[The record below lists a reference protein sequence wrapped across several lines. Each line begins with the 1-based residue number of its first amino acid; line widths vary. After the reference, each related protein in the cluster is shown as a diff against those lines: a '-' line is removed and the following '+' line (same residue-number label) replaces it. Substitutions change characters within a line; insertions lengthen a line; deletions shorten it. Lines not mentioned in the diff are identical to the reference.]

1 MQLNAPLF
9 RPADHGRK
17 NVNLAGDATKITAED
32 ATIAAT
38 AGDANLSNAAVAAG
52 SFEASATQNLTAE
65 NLAVTVGTDET
76 GAAGDVTI
84 TVTTGDV
91 ALTDAKLTGTE
102 GGVGDVAVSAG
113 GNAQLDGLMKAENG
127 FAAESVAI
135 TAGDTVNFGDAPQS
149 VVVSKGDFSVTASEL
164 AGGGFGTGDYS
175 VAQGDFR
182 VDVDADLTLN
192 EGFRVKAENVA
203 LETGGFTADSAV
215 IRAEETVSIAASD
228 DVTLSGDTLV
238 TADESVGIASETG
251 GIAMTGAVTVGD
263 ETTDENEASVT
274 LTAKGDVMQSV
285 TTGDGGLRGSDLTVA
300 SNEGAVDLG
309 AGRDESI
316 GSQGNAFDRITVEAA
331 EDVNL
336 ATSGRDTEIAVNE
349 KQNGTVNGDLT
360 VIGEES
366 GLTFTDDLS
375 VKGDAVIQGASVKG
389 EGLEAEGTV
398 GILTALDDGERE
410 PEESSGVEFTGPISG
425 TQVTVITGEGG
436 ISLDRVTSTEGST
449 DIYRVGDESV
459 ADVTVGEVD
468 SATSVTIF
476 NNRGDNVLN
485 GSVHGK
491 DNVFALTGDEG
502 STSGS
507 HHLDSSDGVAAAI
520 GGMGE
525 FADQVVENLPSG
537 SGSGAWRP
545 TELPKISL
553 DTLMSGANHAVHAEP
568 LLVQWTPADE
578 FFFLNM
584 RSDAEA
590 SKAESDE
597 EEESPALEK
606 GLPARIEPVITD
618 HRKVTPQTL
627 EELGLILSRR

>member
-1 MQLNAPLF
+1 MPPLF

-76 GAAGDVTI
+76 GAAGDV
-84 TVTTGDV
+84 

-127 FAAESVAI
+127 FIAESVAI

-149 VVVSKGDFSVTASEL
+149 AVVSKSDFSVTASEL

-182 VDVDADLTLN
+182 VDVDSDVTVS
-192 EGFRVKAENVA
+192 EGFSVTAENVA
-203 LETGGFTADSAV
+203 LEMGGFTADGSAT
-215 IRAEETVSIAASD
+215 IRGEETVSITSSD
-228 DVTLSGDTLV
+228 DVTLAGDVLV
-238 TADESVGIASETG
+238 TADQSVGITSSEG

-263 ETTDENEASVT
+263 ETTEDNQASVT
-274 LTAKGDVMQSV
+274 LTAKDDVTQSV
-285 TTGDGGLRGSDLTVA
+285 TSGDGGLRGSDLTVTP
-300 SNEGAVDLG
+300 NEGAVDLG
-309 AGRDESI
+309 AGRDESV

-331 EDVNL
+331 EDINL

-349 KQNGTVNGDLT
+349 SQDGTVNGNLN
-360 VIGEES
+360 VIGEDN
-366 GLTFTDDLS
+366 GLTFTDNFS
-375 VKGDAVIQGASVKG
+375 VKGDATIQGAAVKG
-389 EGLEAEGTV
+389 EGLEAEGAV

-410 PEESSGVEFTGPISG
+410 PGEFSGVEFTGPISG
-425 TQVTVITGEGG
+425 TQVTVITDEGG

-449 DIYRVGDESV
+449 DIYRVGGGSME
-459 ADVTVGEVD
+459 DVTVNGMD
-468 SATSVTIF
+468 SATTVTIF
-476 NNRGDNVLN
+476 NNRGNIVLTDT
-485 GSVHGK
+485 VHGEE
-491 DNVFALTGDEG
+491 NVFSVTGDQG
-502 STSGS
+502 TTLGS
-507 HHLDSSDGVAAAI
+507 HHLDASGGPAGAIDGL
-520 GGMGE
+520 GE
-525 FADQVVENLPSG
+525 FSDQVIAGLPSG
-537 SGSGAWRP
+537 SGGGWHP
-545 TELPKISL
+545 TELPKIRL
-553 DTLMSGANHAVHAEP
+553 DDMMSDAGHAAHTDP
-568 LLVQWTPADE
+568 LRIFWMPTDE

-584 RSDAEA
+584 RPDAA
-590 SKAESDE
+590 AAKAESEEDE
-597 EEESPALEK
+597 ERPALEE
-606 GLPARIEPVITD
+606 GLPVRAEPGITD
-618 HRKVTPQTL
+618 HRKATPQTL

>member
-1 MQLNAPLF
+1 M
-9 RPADHGRK
+9 
-17 NVNLAGDATKITAED
+17 
-32 ATIAAT
+32 
-38 AGDANLSNAAVAAG
+38 
-52 SFEASATQNLTAE
+52 
-65 NLAVTVGTDET
+65 
-76 GAAGDVTI
+76 
-84 TVTTGDV
+84 
-91 ALTDAKLTGTE
+91 
-102 GGVGDVAVSAG
+102 
-113 GNAQLDGLMKAENG
+113 
-127 FAAESVAI
+127 
-135 TAGDTVNFGDAPQS
+135 
-149 VVVSKGDFSVTASEL
+149 
-164 AGGGFGTGDYS
+164 
-175 VAQGDFR
+175 
-182 VDVDADLTLN
+182 N
-192 EGFRVKAENVA
+192 EGFRVTAENVA

-251 GIAMTGAVTVGD
+251 DIAMTGAVTVGD

-398 GILTALDDGERE
+398 GILTVLDDGERE

-468 SATSVTIF
+468 STTSVTIF

-525 FADQVVENLPSG
+525 FADEVIAGLPSG
-537 SGSGAWRP
+537 SGGGWRP
-545 TELPKISL
+545 TELPKIRL
-553 DTLMSGANHAVHAEP
+553 DGLMSDAGHATHTDP
-568 LLVQWTPADE
+568 LRIFWMPTDE

-584 RSDAEA
+584 RPDAA
-590 SKAESDE
+590 AAKAESEEDE
-597 EEESPALEK
+597 ERPALEE
-606 GLPARIEPVITD
+606 GLPVRAESGITD
-618 HRKVTPQTL
+618 HRKATPQTL

>member
-1 MQLNAPLF
+1 MPPLF

-76 GAAGDVTI
+76 GA
-84 TVTTGDV
+84 V

-192 EGFRVKAENVA
+192 EGFRVTAENVA

-468 SATSVTIF
+468 STTSVTIF

-525 FADQVVENLPSG
+525 FADEVIAGLPSG
-537 SGSGAWRP
+537 SGGGWRP
-545 TELPKISL
+545 TELPKIRL
-553 DTLMSGANHAVHAEP
+553 DGLMSDAGHATHTDP
-568 LLVQWTPADE
+568 LRIFWMPTDE

-584 RSDAEA
+584 RPDAA
-590 SKAESDE
+590 AAKAESEEDE
-597 EEESPALEK
+597 ERPALEE
-606 GLPARIEPVITD
+606 GLPVRAESGITD
-618 HRKVTPQTL
+618 HRKATPQTL

>member
-1 MQLNAPLF
+1 MPPLF

-84 TVTTGDV
+84 TATTGDV

-192 EGFRVKAENVA
+192 EGFRVTAENVA
-203 LETGGFTADSAV
+203 L
-215 IRAEETVSIAASD
+215 
-228 DVTLSGDTLV
+228 
-238 TADESVGIASETG
+238 ETG

-449 DIYRVGDESV
+449 YIYRVGDESV

-537 SGSGAWRP
+537 AGPGAWRP

-568 LLVQWTPADE
+568 LRVQWTPADE

-627 EELGLILSRR
+627 DELGLILSRR

>member
-1 MQLNAPLF
+1 MPPLF

-84 TVTTGDV
+84 TATTGDV

-113 GNAQLDGLMKAENG
+113 GNAQLDGLM
-127 FAAESVAI
+127 
-135 TAGDTVNFGDAPQS
+135 
-149 VVVSKGDFSVTASEL
+149 
-164 AGGGFGTGDYS
+164 
-175 VAQGDFR
+175 
-182 VDVDADLTLN
+182 
-192 EGFRVKAENVA
+192 KAENVA

-238 TADESVGIASETG
+238 TADESV

-425 TQVTVITGEGG
+425 TQVTVITGEGC

-568 LLVQWTPADE
+568 LRVQWTPADE

>member
-1 MQLNAPLF
+1 MPPLF

-84 TVTTGDV
+84 TATTGDV

-192 EGFRVKAENVA
+192 EGFRVTAENVA

-238 TADESVGIASETG
+238 TADESVGIASEMG

-410 PEESSGVEFTGPISG
+410 PEESSGVEFIGPISG

-449 DIYRVGDESV
+449 YIYRVGDESV

-537 SGSGAWRP
+537 AGPGAWRP

-568 LLVQWTPADE
+568 LRVQWTPADE

>member
-1 MQLNAPLF
+1 MSSMPPLF

-76 GAAGDVTI
+76 GA
-84 TVTTGDV
+84 V

-192 EGFRVKAENVA
+192 EGFRVTAENVA

-468 SATSVTIF
+468 STTSVTIF

-525 FADQVVENLPSG
+525 FADEVIAGLPSG
-537 SGSGAWRP
+537 SGGGWRP
-545 TELPKISL
+545 TELPKIRL
-553 DTLMSGANHAVHAEP
+553 DGLMSDAGHATHTDP
-568 LLVQWTPADE
+568 LRIFWMPTDE

-584 RSDAEA
+584 RPDAA
-590 SKAESDE
+590 AAKAESEEDE
-597 EEESPALEK
+597 ERPALEE
-606 GLPARIEPVITD
+606 GLPVRAESGITD
-618 HRKVTPQTL
+618 HRKATPQTL

>member
-1 MQLNAPLF
+1 MSSMPPLF

-38 AGDANLSNAAVAAG
+38 AGDANLSNAVVAAG

-76 GAAGDVTI
+76 GAA
-84 TVTTGDV
+84 GDV

-149 VVVSKGDFSVTASEL
+149 AVVSKGDFSVTASEL

-192 EGFRVKAENVA
+192 EGFRVTAENVA

-349 KQNGTVNGDLT
+349 KQNGSVNGDLT

-449 DIYRVGDESV
+449 DIYHVGDGSAEE
-459 ADVTVGEVD
+459 VTVNGVD
-468 SATSVTIF
+468 SATTVTIF
-476 NNRGDNVLN
+476 NNRGDIVLTDT
-485 GSVHGK
+485 VHGG
-491 DNVFALTGDEG
+491 DSVFAVTGDQG
-502 STSGS
+502 TTQGS
-507 HHLDSSDGVAAAI
+507 HHLSSSGGPAGAIDGL
-520 GGMGE
+520 GE
-525 FADQVVENLPSG
+525 FADEVIAGLPSG
-537 SGSGAWRP
+537 SGGVWHP
-545 TELPKISL
+545 TELPKIRL
-553 DTLMSGANHAVHAEP
+553 DDLMSDAGHAAHTDP
-568 LLVQWTPADE
+568 LRIQWMPTDE
-578 FFFLNM
+578 FFFLNQ
-584 RSDAEA
+584 RLDAQA
-590 SKAESDE
+590 AKTESDE
-597 EEESPALEK
+597 DEETALEE
-606 GLPARIEPVITD
+606 GLPARVEPVITD
-618 HRKVTPQTL
+618 HRKTTPQTL
-627 EELGLILSRR
+627 DELGLILSQR

>member
-1 MQLNAPLF
+1 MSSMPPLF

-38 AGDANLSNAAVAAG
+38 AGDANLSNAVVAAG

-84 TVTTGDV
+84 TATTGDV

-102 GGVGDVAVSAG
+102 GGVGDVTVSAG

-149 VVVSKGDFSVTASEL
+149 AVVSKGDFSVTASEL

-192 EGFRVKAENVA
+192 EGFRVTAENVA

-349 KQNGTVNGDLT
+349 KQNGTVNGHLN
-360 VIGEES
+360 VIGEDS
-366 GLTFTDDLS
+366 GLTFTNGLS
-375 VKGDAVIQGASVKG
+375 VKGDATIQGAAVKG
-389 EGLEAEGTV
+389 EGLEAEGAV
-398 GILTALDDGERE
+398 GILTALDDGDRE
-410 PEESSGVEFTGPISG
+410 PGESSGVEFTGPISG
-425 TQVTVITGEGG
+425 TQVTVITDEGG
-436 ISLDRVTSTEGST
+436 IAPDRVTSTEGST
-449 DIYRVGDESV
+449 DIYRVGDKSV
-459 ADVTVGEVD
+459 TDVTVGGVD
-468 SATSVTIF
+468 SATTVTIF
-476 NNRGDNVLN
+476 NNRGDNVLT
-485 GSVHGK
+485 GPVRGE
-491 DNVFALTGDEG
+491 DDVFALTGDEG
-502 STSGS
+502 TTSVS
-507 HHLDSSDGVAAAI
+507 HHLDSSGGVAGAI
-520 GGMGE
+520 GGLGE
-525 FADQVVENLPSG
+525 FADDVIAGLPSG
-537 SGSGAWRP
+537 SGGGWHP
-545 TELPKISL
+545 TELPKIRL
-553 DTLMSGANHAVHAEP
+553 DGLMSDAGHAAYTDP
-568 LLVQWTPADE
+568 LRIQWVPTDE
-578 FFFLNM
+578 FFFLNQWP
-584 RSDAEA
+584 DAQGA
-590 SKAESDE
+590 KAESDE
-597 EEESPALEK
+597 DEERPALEE
-606 GLPARIEPVITD
+606 GLPARVEPGITD

-627 EELGLILSRR
+627 EELGLILSCR

>member
-1 MQLNAPLF
+1 MPPLF

-52 SFEASATQNLTAE
+52 SFKASATQNLTAE

-84 TVTTGDV
+84 TATTGDV

-192 EGFRVKAENVA
+192 EGFRVTAENVA

-316 GSQGNAFDRITVEAA
+316 G
-331 EDVNL
+331 
-336 ATSGRDTEIAVNE
+336 
-349 KQNGTVNGDLT
+349 
-360 VIGEES
+360 
-366 GLTFTDDLS
+366 
-375 VKGDAVIQGASVKG
+375 
-389 EGLEAEGTV
+389 
-398 GILTALDDGERE
+398 
-410 PEESSGVEFTGPISG
+410 
-425 TQVTVITGEGG
+425 
-436 ISLDRVTSTEGST
+436 
-449 DIYRVGDESV
+449 
-459 ADVTVGEVD
+459 
-468 SATSVTIF
+468 
-476 NNRGDNVLN
+476 
-485 GSVHGK
+485 
-491 DNVFALTGDEG
+491 
-502 STSGS
+502 
-507 HHLDSSDGVAAAI
+507 
-520 GGMGE
+520 
-525 FADQVVENLPSG
+525 
-537 SGSGAWRP
+537 
-545 TELPKISL
+545 
-553 DTLMSGANHAVHAEP
+553 
-568 LLVQWTPADE
+568 
-578 FFFLNM
+578 
-584 RSDAEA
+584 
-590 SKAESDE
+590 
-597 EEESPALEK
+597 
-606 GLPARIEPVITD
+606 
-618 HRKVTPQTL
+618 
-627 EELGLILSRR
+627 

>member
-1 MQLNAPLF
+1 MPPLF

-65 NLAVTVGTDET
+65 NLAVTVGTDVT

-84 TVTTGDV
+84 TATTGDV

-164 AGGGFGTGDYS
+164 AGGGIGTGDYS

-192 EGFRVKAENVA
+192 EGFRVTAENVA

-251 GIAMTGAVTVGD
+251 DIAMTGAVTVGD

-349 KQNGTVNGDLT
+349 RHGKRRPHRDRRRERSDVYGRP
-360 VIGEES
+360 
-366 GLTFTDDLS
+366 F
-375 VKGDAVIQGASVKG
+375 G
-389 EGLEAEGTV
+389 EGRRRDPGGVREG
-398 GILTALDDGERE
+398 RR
-410 PEESSGVEFTGPISG
+410 P
-425 TQVTVITGEGG
+425 
-436 ISLDRVTSTEGST
+436 
-449 DIYRVGDESV
+449 
-459 ADVTVGEVD
+459 
-468 SATSVTIF
+468 
-476 NNRGDNVLN
+476 
-485 GSVHGK
+485 
-491 DNVFALTGDEG
+491 
-502 STSGS
+502 
-507 HHLDSSDGVAAAI
+507 
-520 GGMGE
+520 
-525 FADQVVENLPSG
+525 G
-537 SGSGAWRP
+537 SGRHGRDPDGA
-545 TELPKISL
+545 
-553 DTLMSGANHAVHAEP
+553 
-568 LLVQWTPADE
+568 
-578 FFFLNM
+578 
-584 RSDAEA
+584 
-590 SKAESDE
+590 
-597 EEESPALEK
+597 
-606 GLPARIEPVITD
+606 
-618 HRKVTPQTL
+618 
-627 EELGLILSRR
+627 RRR

>member
-1 MQLNAPLF
+1 MPPLF

-84 TVTTGDV
+84 TETTGDV

-102 GGVGDVAVSAG
+102 GGVGDAAVSAG

-192 EGFRVKAENVA
+192 EGFRVTAENVA
-203 LETGGFTADSAV
+203 LETGGFTADSGV

-251 GIAMTGAVTVGD
+251 GIALTGAVTVGD

-360 VIGEES
+360 VIGEDN
-366 GLTFTDDLS
+366 GLTFTDNLS
-375 VKGDAVIQGASVKG
+375 VKGDATIQGAAVKG
-389 EGLEAEGTV
+389 EGLEAEGAV

-410 PEESSGVEFTGPISG
+410 PGEFSGVEFTGPISG
-425 TQVTVITGEGG
+425 TQVTVITDEGG

-449 DIYRVGDESV
+449 DIYRVGGGSME
-459 ADVTVGEVD
+459 DVTVNGMD
-468 SATSVTIF
+468 SATTVTIF
-476 NNRGDNVLN
+476 NNRGNIVLTDT
-485 GSVHGK
+485 VHGEE
-491 DNVFALTGDEG
+491 NVFSVTGDQG
-502 STSGS
+502 TTLGS
-507 HHLDSSDGVAAAI
+507 HHLDASGGPAGAIDGL
-520 GGMGE
+520 GE
-525 FADQVVENLPSG
+525 FSDQVIAGLPSG
-537 SGSGAWRP
+537 SGGGWHP
-545 TELPKISL
+545 TELPKIRL
-553 DTLMSGANHAVHAEP
+553 DDMMSDAGHAAHTDP
-568 LLVQWTPADE
+568 LRIFWMPTDE

-584 RSDAEA
+584 RPDAA
-590 SKAESDE
+590 AAKAESEEDE
-597 EEESPALEK
+597 ERPALEE
-606 GLPARIEPVITD
+606 GLPVRAEPGITD
-618 HRKVTPQTL
+618 HRKATPQTL

>member
-1 MQLNAPLF
+1 MPPLF

-38 AGDANLSNAAVAAG
+38 AGDASLSNAAVAAG

-84 TVTTGDV
+84 TATTGDV

-182 VDVDADLTLN
+182 VDVDLTLN
-192 EGFRVKAENVA
+192 EGFRVTAENVA

-389 EGLEAEGTV
+389 EGQEAEGTV

-449 DIYRVGDESV
+449 DIYHVGDGSAEE
-459 ADVTVGEVD
+459 VTVNGVD
-468 SATSVTIF
+468 SATTVTIF
-476 NNRGDNVLN
+476 NNRGDIVLTDT
-485 GSVHGK
+485 VHGG
-491 DNVFALTGDEG
+491 DSVFAVTGDQG
-502 STSGS
+502 TTQGS
-507 HHLDSSDGVAAAI
+507 HHLSSSGGPAGAIDGL
-520 GGMGE
+520 GE
-525 FADQVVENLPSG
+525 FADEVIAGLPSG
-537 SGSGAWRP
+537 SGGVWHP
-545 TELPKISL
+545 TELPKIRL
-553 DTLMSGANHAVHAEP
+553 DDLMSDAGHAAHTDP
-568 LLVQWTPADE
+568 LRIQWMPTDE
-578 FFFLNM
+578 FFFLNQ
-584 RSDAEA
+584 RLDAQA
-590 SKAESDE
+590 AKTESDE
-597 EEESPALEK
+597 DEETALEE
-606 GLPARIEPVITD
+606 GLPARVEPVITD
-618 HRKVTPQTL
+618 HRKTTPQTL
-627 EELGLILSRR
+627 DELGLILSQR

>member
-1 MQLNAPLF
+1 MPPLF

-38 AGDANLSNAAVAAG
+38 AGDANLSNAVVAAG

-84 TVTTGDV
+84 TATTGDV

-102 GGVGDVAVSAG
+102 GGVGDVTVSAG

-149 VVVSKGDFSVTASEL
+149 AVVSKGDFSVTASEL

-192 EGFRVKAENVA
+192 EGFRVTAENVA

-349 KQNGTVNGDLT
+349 KQNGTVNGHLN
-360 VIGEES
+360 VIGEDS
-366 GLTFTDDLS
+366 GLTFTNGLS
-375 VKGDAVIQGASVKG
+375 VKGDATIQGAAVKG
-389 EGLEAEGTV
+389 EGLEAEGAV
-398 GILTALDDGERE
+398 GILTALDDGDRE
-410 PEESSGVEFTGPISG
+410 PGESSGVEFTGPISG
-425 TQVTVITGEGG
+425 TQVTVITDEGG
-436 ISLDRVTSTEGST
+436 IAPDRVTSTEGST
-449 DIYRVGDESV
+449 DIYRVGDKSV
-459 ADVTVGEVD
+459 TDVTVGGVD
-468 SATSVTIF
+468 SATTVTIF
-476 NNRGDNVLN
+476 NNRGDNVLT
-485 GSVHGK
+485 GPVRGE
-491 DNVFALTGDEG
+491 DDVFALTGDEG
-502 STSGS
+502 TTSVS
-507 HHLDSSDGVAAAI
+507 HHLDSSGGVAGAI
-520 GGMGE
+520 GGLGE
-525 FADQVVENLPSG
+525 FADDVIAGLPSG
-537 SGSGAWRP
+537 SGGGWHP
-545 TELPKISL
+545 TELPKIRL
-553 DTLMSGANHAVHAEP
+553 DGLMSDAGHAAYTDP
-568 LLVQWTPADE
+568 LRIQWVPTDE
-578 FFFLNM
+578 FFFLNQWP
-584 RSDAEA
+584 DAQGA
-590 SKAESDE
+590 KAESDE
-597 EEESPALEK
+597 DEERPALEE
-606 GLPARIEPVITD
+606 GLPARVEPGITD

-627 EELGLILSRR
+627 EELGLILSCR

>member
-1 MQLNAPLF
+1 MPPLF

-84 TVTTGDV
+84 TETTGDV

-192 EGFRVKAENVA
+192 EGFRVTAENVA

-274 LTAKGDVMQSV
+274 LTAKDDVTQSV
-285 TTGDGGLRGSDLTVA
+285 TSGDGGLRGSDLAVT
-300 SNEGAVDLG
+300 SNDGAVDLG
-309 AGRDESI
+309 AGRDETV
-316 GSQGNAFDRITVEAA
+316 GSQGNAFNRITVEAA
-331 EDVNL
+331 GDINL
-336 ATSGRDTEIAVNE
+336 ATSGRDTELAVNE
-349 KQNGTVNGDLT
+349 KQNGTVNGHLN
-360 VIGEES
+360 VIGEDS
-366 GLTFTDDLS
+366 GLTFTNGLS
-375 VKGDAVIQGASVKG
+375 VKGDATIQGAAVKG
-389 EGLEAEGTV
+389 EGLEAEGAV
-398 GILTALDDGERE
+398 GILTALDDGDRE
-410 PEESSGVEFTGPISG
+410 PGESSGVEFTGPISG
-425 TQVTVITGEGG
+425 TQVTVITDEGG
-436 ISLDRVTSTEGST
+436 IAPDRVTSTEGST
-449 DIYRVGDESV
+449 DIYRVGDKSV
-459 ADVTVGEVD
+459 TDVTVGGVD
-468 SATSVTIF
+468 SATTVTIF
-476 NNRGDNVLN
+476 NNRGDNVLT
-485 GSVHGK
+485 GPVRGE
-491 DNVFALTGDEG
+491 DDVFALTGDEG
-502 STSGS
+502 TTSVS
-507 HHLDSSDGVAAAI
+507 HHLDSSGGVAGAI
-520 GGMGE
+520 GGLGE
-525 FADQVVENLPSG
+525 FADDVIAGLPSG
-537 SGSGAWRP
+537 SGGGWHP
-545 TELPKISL
+545 TELPKIRL
-553 DTLMSGANHAVHAEP
+553 DGLMSDAGHAAYTDP
-568 LLVQWTPADE
+568 LRIQWVPTDE
-578 FFFLNM
+578 FFFLNQWP
-584 RSDAEA
+584 DAQGA
-590 SKAESDE
+590 KAESDE
-597 EEESPALEK
+597 DEERPALEE
-606 GLPARIEPVITD
+606 GLPARVEPGITD

-627 EELGLILSRR
+627 EELGLILSCR

>member
-1 MQLNAPLF
+1 MSSMPPLF

-38 AGDANLSNAAVAAG
+38 AGDANLSNAVVAAG

-84 TVTTGDV
+84 TATTGDV

-113 GNAQLDGLMKAENG
+113 
-127 FAAESVAI
+127 
-135 TAGDTVNFGDAPQS
+135 DTVNFGDAPQS
-149 VVVSKGDFSVTASEL
+149 AVVSKGDFSVTASEL

-192 EGFRVKAENVA
+192 EGFRVTAENVA

-449 DIYRVGDESV
+449 DIYHVGDGSAEE
-459 ADVTVGEVD
+459 VTVNGVD
-468 SATSVTIF
+468 SATTVTIF
-476 NNRGDNVLN
+476 NNRGDIVLTDT
-485 GSVHGK
+485 VHGG
-491 DNVFALTGDEG
+491 DSVFAVTGDQG
-502 STSGS
+502 TTQGS
-507 HHLDSSDGVAAAI
+507 HHLSSSGGPAGAIDGL
-520 GGMGE
+520 GE
-525 FADQVVENLPSG
+525 FADEVIAGLPSG
-537 SGSGAWRP
+537 SGGVWHP
-545 TELPKISL
+545 TELPKIRL
-553 DTLMSGANHAVHAEP
+553 DDLMSDAGHAAHTDP
-568 LLVQWTPADE
+568 LRIQWMPTDE
-578 FFFLNM
+578 FFFLNQ
-584 RSDAEA
+584 RLDAQA
-590 SKAESDE
+590 AKTESDE
-597 EEESPALEK
+597 DEETALEE
-606 GLPARIEPVITD
+606 GLPARVEPVITD
-618 HRKVTPQTL
+618 HRKTTPQTL
-627 EELGLILSRR
+627 DELGLILSQR

>member
-1 MQLNAPLF
+1 MPPLF

-84 TVTTGDV
+84 TATTGDV

-192 EGFRVKAENVA
+192 EGFRVTAENVA

-436 ISLDRVTSTEGST
+436 ISLDRVTST
-449 DIYRVGDESV
+449 DIYHVGDGSAEE
-459 ADVTVGEVD
+459 VTVNGVD
-468 SATSVTIF
+468 SATTVTIF
-476 NNRGDNVLN
+476 NNRGDIVLTDT
-485 GSVHGK
+485 VHGG
-491 DNVFALTGDEG
+491 DSVFAVTGDQG
-502 STSGS
+502 TTQGS
-507 HHLDSSDGVAAAI
+507 HHLSSSGGPAGAIDGL
-520 GGMGE
+520 GE
-525 FADQVVENLPSG
+525 FADEVIAGLPSG
-537 SGSGAWRP
+537 SGGGWRP
-545 TELPKISL
+545 TELPKIRL
-553 DTLMSGANHAVHAEP
+553 DGLMSDAGHATHTDP
-568 LLVQWTPADE
+568 LRIFWMPTDE

-584 RSDAEA
+584 RPDAA
-590 SKAESDE
+590 AAKAESEEDE
-597 EEESPALEK
+597 ERPALEE
-606 GLPARIEPVITD
+606 GLPVRAESGITD
-618 HRKVTPQTL
+618 HRKATPQTL